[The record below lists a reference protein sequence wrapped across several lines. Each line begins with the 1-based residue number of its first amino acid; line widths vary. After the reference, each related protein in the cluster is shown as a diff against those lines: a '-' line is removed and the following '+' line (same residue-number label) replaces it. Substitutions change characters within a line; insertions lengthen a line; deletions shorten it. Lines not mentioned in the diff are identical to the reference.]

1 MQQHEV
7 VDMAALLTHAYEL
20 GDMIKDSAE
29 VANYLYWKVRVESHQ
44 EAQQMIKEFAR
55 KKEAFSETERFGHF
69 HPDYHKAKAEMEETE
84 LRLNAI
90 EAVRSF
96 KEAEDQLDQMLYE
109 LSSSI
114 AHAVSDTIKVPSN
127 ALKPSGGGCG
137 NGCSGGCAS
146 CG

>member
-55 KKEAFSETERFGHF
+55 KKEAFTETERFGHF
-69 HPDYHKAKAEMEETE
+69 HPDYHKAKAE
-84 LRLNAI
+84 
-90 EAVRSF
+90 VR
-96 KEAEDQLDQMLYE
+96 EAELQLDQIEEIRMFKQAESALDEMLYE
-109 LSSSI
+109 LSESI

-127 ALKPSGGGCG
+127 QLKPSGGCG
-137 NGCSGGCAS
+137 NGCSGSCSS